1 MVQKITV
8 WIGDRII
15 EIVDKVSYIVIVDNI
30 LKPRKQIIIQ
40 CRENKNGLKDDYV
53 YFIEQLRKL
62 TFVKTDS
69 F

>member
-1 MVQKITV
+1 MVRNT
-8 WIGDRII
+8 DDARII
-15 EIVDKVSYIVIVDNI
+15 EKVDKDSKIEIVYKN
-30 LKPRKQIIIQ
+30 LKPRKQIIVQ
-40 CRENKNGLKDDYV
+40 CLDNKNGLKDDYV